1 MEQTTEM
8 RTLTTVVADMRD
20 PTLSSL
26 CDVSFHLLTH
36 PSPTPQPPIHSSR
49 LLLASWSNYL
59 RQLFLHSPHT
69 KEFHLKQKEY
79 KTREA
84 FQSFIDFC
92 FTGSLAGDSGK
103 HHDSI
108 SKEHVLNV
116 LSVARTYCVPS
127 LVSQCIQRLS
137 LVSPRLTPDTALET
151 LLLSVKASTIKVER
165 QCIQFIA
172 RHFEVITA
180 QSNFLRI
187 SFLSL
192 SNILSSD
199 YLSVKTEDVLF
210 TSTIRWLEAQQE
222 EQNLEQEDAAKRE
235 IFVGSK
241 RVDDLMSLLPFE
253 RMKTSFLRE
262 IIEQNI
268 YVQKSCVAGDAL
280 YRAYRFKALEG
291 CDVGVEDGVVSSTEV
306 GMVEVEGE
314 GRRRQASVEVVD
326 GEDQQE
332 EEEREM
338 KRGEDSCGKQQR
350 GETKQSGCESGSISS
365 LTKDEGIRSRARRS
379 SSNSSNSSNRG
390 RETDVLFSQI
400 LDNLRGIQYFLTFLE
415 SKGCEEMMLFWLDVE
430 SYRHISWKPKFVLG
444 IGSEDLDKAKKILGA
459 SNVLKIFV
467 FDYHK
472 IFITVNLTYIK
483 NYLMVLFFYF
493 FFFYNVRCY

>member
-1 MEQTTEM
+1 M
-8 RTLTTVVADMRD
+8 
-20 PTLSSL
+20 
-26 CDVSFHLLTH
+26 
-36 PSPTPQPPIHSSR
+36 
-49 LLLASWSNYL
+49 
-59 RQLFLHSPHT
+59 
-69 KEFHLKQKEY
+69 
-79 KTREA
+79 
-84 FQSFIDFC
+84 
-92 FTGSLAGDSGK
+92 
-103 HHDSI
+103 
-108 SKEHVLNV
+108 
-116 LSVARTYCVPS
+116 
-127 LVSQCIQRLS
+127 SQCIQRLS

-151 LLLSVKASTIKVER
+151 LLLSVQASTTNVER
-165 QCIQFIA
+165 RCIQFVA

-210 TSTIRWLEAQQE
+210 SSTIRWLEAQEDLDEEQQE
-222 EQNLEQEDAAKRE
+222 EQEQEQEQEDATRRE

-241 RVDDLMSLLPFE
+241 RVDALMSLLPFE
-253 RMKTSFLRE
+253 RMNTSFLRE
-262 IIEQNI
+262 TVEQNI

-280 YRAYRFKALEG
+280 YRAYRFKALKG
-291 CDVGVEDGVVSSTEV
+291 CDVDVEDGVMSSTEV

-314 GRRRQASVEVVD
+314 GWRRQASVEVMG

-338 KRGEDSCGKQQR
+338 KRGEDSCGKQPR
-350 GETKQSGCESGSISS
+350 GETKQSGYESGSISS

-379 SSNSSNSSNRG
+379 SSNSSNSSSTTTSTTSTTRG

-400 LDNLRGIQYFLTFLE
+400 LDNLRGIQYFLSFLE

-444 IGSEDLDKAKKILGA
+444 IGSEDFDKAKKILGEFF
-459 SNVLKIFV
+459 LKF
-467 FDYHK
+467 
-472 IFITVNLTYIK
+472 
-483 NYLMVLFFYF
+483 
-493 FFFYNVRCY
+493 